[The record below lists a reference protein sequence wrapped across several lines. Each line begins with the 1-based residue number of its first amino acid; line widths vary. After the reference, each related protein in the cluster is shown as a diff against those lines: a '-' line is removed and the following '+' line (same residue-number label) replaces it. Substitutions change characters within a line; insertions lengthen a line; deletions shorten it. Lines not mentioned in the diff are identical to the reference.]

1 MDGSDEDQR
10 SSALK
15 AALGRMTGGTL
26 AVFEY
31 LLAVGTIAALILNM
45 QPESR
50 PLSTLAAVILAAIV
64 SLPLLVAIHFWTEWE
79 NRKKADKDSD
89 A

>member
-1 MDGSDEDQR
+1 MNGSNEDQR
-10 SSALK
+10 NSTLK

-64 SLPLLVAIHFWTEWE
+64 SVPLLVAIHVWTEWE
-79 NRKKADKDSD
+79 KRKKAEKDGD
-89 A
+89 G

>member
-10 SSALK
+10 NSALK

-45 QPESR
+45 QPDSR
-50 PLSTLAAVILAAIV
+50 PISTPAAVILAAIV
-64 SLPLLVAIHFWTEWE
+64 SIPLLVAIHFWTEWE
-79 NRKKADKDSD
+79 KRKKAENDND